1 MMLNV
6 GLTGQ
11 PGAGKS
17 AVAAMFGEL
26 GVPVFDADAVVHE
39 LYAPGGEGA
48 AAVAVLFPQVLN
60 DDGGVDRTRL
70 AAIVATD
77 ADKLKRLEKIIHPL
91 VADRRRRFAE
101 TMRRQGHAYV
111 VHEIPL
117 LFEAGMEGDMD
128 QIIVVT
134 APLDIRR
141 QRLRERGAAAYLETL
156 ERRLRPETEKAERAD
171 FLIDNAGSLEDT
183 RRRVM
188 DIDHRL
194 RALTR

>member
-17 AVAAMFGEL
+17 TVAAMFAEL

-39 LYAPGGEGA
+39 LYAPEGEGA
-48 AAVAVLFPQVLN
+48 AAVAALFPQALD
-60 DDGGVDRTRL
+60 DDGGVDRARL

-77 ADKLKRLEKIIHPL
+77 HERLKRLEAAIHPL
-91 VADRRRRFAE
+91 VAERRRRFAE

-117 LFEAGMEGDMD
+117 LFETGMDADMD
-128 QIIVVT
+128 RVVMVT
-134 APLDIRR
+134 APLEIRH
-141 QRLRERGAAAYLETL
+141 QRLRDRGAAAYLETL
-156 ERRLRPETEKAERAD
+156 ERRLMPEREKARRAD
-171 FLIDNAGSLEDT
+171 FLIDNGGPPEET
-183 RRRVM
+183 RRQVRELH
-188 DIDHRL
+188 HRL
-194 RALTR
+194 RALTH